1 MTRKVSLYIPCFNVE
16 AYIAPVIEGILAQT
30 FPADE
35 ILIVDD
41 GSTDRTLEIARR
53 YPVTIVRHDK
63 NRGLAA
69 ARNTG
74 LHRAKNEFVAALD
87 ADCSPDPAWLGTL
100 VATLAEPKMAMA
112 GGKLIETV
120 LTSVADRWRQSHMPQ
135 DWGETRIVR
144 PKFTFGSNTISRKS
158 AVEEVG
164 WYDERMRTNGED
176 VDISRRLRVRGYDCV
191 YEPSAIVRHLRHDSV
206 ASVMNAYW
214 RWWRFGVK
222 AYANGA
228 RLSSIA
234 ATFYRAHFRTS
245 FLQCAG
251 QDLRRRKFDLLP
263 LDAFMLCYLPY
274 RDLRLY
280 FEPRAKTRGS
290 QLSSEAKTP

>member
-1 MTRKVSLYIPCFNVE
+1 MTAKVSLYIPCFNVE
-16 AYIAPVIEGILAQT
+16 AYIAPVIEGVLRQT
-30 FPADE
+30 LPAEE

-41 GSTDRTLEIARR
+41 GSTDRTLEIAQR
-53 YPVTIVRHDK
+53 YPVTIVRHDQ

-74 LHRAKNEFVAALD
+74 LLRAKNEYVAALD
-87 ADCSPDPAWLGTL
+87 ADCVPDPAWLETL
-100 VATLAEPKMAMA
+100 TSAASEPKMAMA

-135 DWGETRIVR
+135 DWGAVRIVN
-144 PKFTFGSNTISRKS
+144 PKFTFGSNTVARK
-158 AVEEVG
+158 AALEEIG

-176 VDISRRLRVRGYDCV
+176 VDISRRLRVRGYDFV
-191 YEPSAIVRHLRHDSV
+191 YEPSAVVRHLRHDSA

-222 AYANGA
+222 AYSNGP
-228 RLSSIA
+228 RLSSLA

-245 FLQCAG
+245 FLQSLG
-251 QDLRRRKFDLLP
+251 QDIRQRQMDLLP
-263 LDAFMLCYLPY
+263 LDFLLLGYMPY

-280 FEPRAKTRGS
+280 FETRANTRAS
-290 QLSSEAKTP
+290 HLSREVKTP

>member
-1 MTRKVSLYIPCFNVE
+1 MTPSVSLYIPCFNVE
-16 AYIAPVIEGILAQT
+16 AYIAPVIEGVLRQT
-30 FPADE
+30 LPPDE

-41 GSTDRTLEIARR
+41 GSTDHTLEIARR
-53 YPVTIVRHDK
+53 YPVTIVRHDQ

-87 ADCSPDPAWLGTL
+87 ADCVPDSAWLETL
-100 VATLAEPKMAMA
+100 VATVSEPKMAIA

-135 DWGETRIVR
+135 DWGEMRVVN
-144 PKFTFGSNTISRKS
+144 PKFTFGSNTVARKS
-158 AVEEVG
+158 AIEEIG

-176 VDISRRLRVRGYDCV
+176 VDISRRLRVRGYDGV
-191 YEPSAIVRHLRHDSV
+191 YEPRAIVRHLRHDSV

-228 RLSSIA
+228 RLSSMA

-251 QDLRRRKFDLLP
+251 QDLRQRKFDLLP

-290 QLSSEAKTP
+290 QLSSEVKTP

>member
-1 MTRKVSLYIPCFNVE
+1 MTLKVSLYIPCFNVE
-16 AYIAPVIEGILAQT
+16 AYLAPVIEGVLAQT
-30 FPADE
+30 LPADE

-53 YPVTIVRHDK
+53 YSVTIVRHDK

-87 ADCSPDPAWLGTL
+87 ADCSPDPAWLETL
-100 VATLAEPKMAMA
+100 VAALAEPKMAMA

-120 LTSVADRWRQSHMPQ
+120 LTSAADRWRQSHMPQ

-176 VDISRRLRVRGYDCV
+176 VDISRSRRDRPPFTPRFRCFRNERLLALVEIRREGLRQRRPLEFHSGY
-191 YEPSAIVRHLRHDSV
+191 I
-206 ASVMNAYW
+206 
-214 RWWRFGVK
+214 
-222 AYANGA
+222 
-228 RLSSIA
+228 LS
-234 ATFYRAHFRTS
+234 RAFPHFV
-245 FLQCAG
+245 LAVC
-251 QDLRRRKFDLLP
+251 
-263 LDAFMLCYLPY
+263 
-274 RDLRLY
+274 
-280 FEPRAKTRGS
+280 GS
-290 QLSSEAKTP
+290 GSSPAEI